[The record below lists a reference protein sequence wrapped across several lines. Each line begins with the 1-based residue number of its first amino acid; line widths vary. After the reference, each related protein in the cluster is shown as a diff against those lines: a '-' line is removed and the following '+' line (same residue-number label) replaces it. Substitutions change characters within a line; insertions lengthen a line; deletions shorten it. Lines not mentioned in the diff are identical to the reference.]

1 MKKAL
6 AFVLLLGAAVG
17 VPASASATSAVT
29 VEFNDGVLWDDCFQV
44 PITLSIVGDNPPAVR
59 YEATVTLRDPD
70 GFREEMATELGIET
84 EDVTVSGSVP
94 PGGVP
99 SVKSAQVEICGFESP
114 GTWRANVKVQFFNVA
129 DTVVDTVTATDTANF
144 RGRFSETTLT
154 QSRKSRA
161 LVAHVDVEVPGG
173 GFVPCKRCFTRV
185 QRGSGAKWKSV
196 AKGLT
201 NGRGDLRTG
210 YKPTKGQFRAI
221 TPGGGFTSIYAP
233 SQSAIFGPG

>member
-6 AFVLLLGAAVG
+6 VFVLLLGAAVG
-17 VPASASATSAVT
+17 VPASASAASAVT

-44 PITLSIVGDNPPAVR
+44 PINLSIVGNNPPAVR

-70 GFREEMATELGIET
+70 GFREEIATELGIET
-84 EDVTVSGSVP
+84 DAVTVAGSVL

-99 SVKSAQVEICGFESP
+99 SVKTAQMEICGFESP
-114 GTWRANVKVQFFNVA
+114 GTWRANVKVQFFSGTDA
-129 DTVVDTVTATDTANF
+129 VVDTVTATDTAVF
-144 RGRFSETTLT
+144 RQRFSETTLT
-154 QSRKSRA
+154 RSRSRA
-161 LVAHVDVEVPGG
+161 LVVHVNVEVPGG
-173 GFVPCKRCFTRV
+173 GFVPCKRCFTRL
-185 QRGSGAKWKSV
+185 QRAKGTKWKSI

-210 YKPTKGQFRAI
+210 YKATKGQFRAV
-221 TPGGGFTSIYAP
+221 TPVGGFDSTYAP